1 MVSISFLRILR
12 SNEVVTRR
20 FLAGG
25 VGKSALTVR
34 FVRDE
39 FVENYDPTIEGAQL
53 YAPYVLQMM
62 PTRASSIYSEEYR
75 QIVEVDGISSSVR
88 KTLFSLIRLPFSALF
103 NIHQ

>member
-39 FVENYDPTIEGAQL
+39 FVENYDPTIEGAQP
-53 YAPYVLQMM
+53 YASPCLSNDANPSLVYLF
-62 PTRASSIYSEEYR
+62 R
-75 QIVEVDGISSSVR
+75 GIPSNRRS
-88 KTLFSLIRLPFSALF
+88 
-103 NIHQ
+103 